1 MHLRGKTKSCG
12 FLGLDELPL
21 QLVLPEYA
29 CFHQFSILLRIS
41 KGSDRTM
48 CFRKSC
54 NSNFL
59 PGIAETTGVRWR
71 GQGQGEK
78 IYKLIVWI
86 CMNYLGSYTG
96 CYTVLLFGRPMWI
109 LKTLNFQGL
118 LTSCHPL
125 CSWRHWR
132 PLQTSSSG
140 SWQRRKKKRGK
151 VPLRL
156 HTLHQIIIT
165 IIAQTQLHEIQSCL
179 LMQPLLFCLDFVIQ
193 DRAGL
198 LPMLFVRPRAHQ
210 RLWKN
215 SLRASQATK
224 CPSVVSLDK
233 EHHILV
239 LI

>member
-1 MHLRGKTKSCG
+1 
-12 FLGLDELPL
+12 
-21 QLVLPEYA
+21 
-29 CFHQFSILLRIS
+29 
-41 KGSDRTM
+41 M
-48 CFRKSC
+48 CFRESC

-96 CYTVLLFGRPMWI
+96 CYTVLLFGTPMWI
-109 LKTLNFQGL
+109 LKTLNFQGFAHVL
-118 LTSCHPL
+118 SSTLFLEALEAFTDK
-125 CSWRHWR
+125 
-132 PLQTSSSG
+132 LQRQLAEAG
-140 SWQRRKKKRGK
+140 KKERGK

-156 HTLHQIIIT
+156 HTLHQMIIT

-198 LPMLFVRPRAHQ
+198 LPMHLLGPEHIKGFGRTACGHRKQ
-210 RLWKN
+210 
-215 SLRASQATK
+215 
-224 CPSVVSLDK
+224 PSVQ
-233 EHHILV
+233 V
-239 LI
+239 LFHFTKNITFWYLFRIRSFVQGQ

>member
-1 MHLRGKTKSCG
+1 MHLRGKTKSCVFWG
-12 FLGLDELPL
+12 VDELPL
-21 QLVLPEYA
+21 QLVLPKYA
-29 CFHQFSILLRIS
+29 VFHQFSILLRIS
-41 KGSDRTM
+41 KGSHRTM
-48 CFRKSC
+48 CFQESC

-86 CMNYLGSYTG
+86 CMNCLDVTW
-96 CYTVLLFGRPMWI
+96 VLHCVAVRPLMWI
-109 LKTLNFQGL
+109 LETLNFQVL

-125 CSWRHWR
+125 CS
-132 PLQTSSSG
+132 LQALEAFTDKL
-140 SWQRRKKKRGK
+140 QRQLAEAGKKELGK

-156 HTLHQIIIT
+156 HTLHQMIIT

-179 LMQPLLFCLDFVIQ
+179 LMQPLLFCWDFVIQ

-198 LPMLFVRPRAHQ
+198 LPMLFFRPRAHQ

-215 SLRASQATK
+215 SLRA
-224 CPSVVSLDK
+224 
-233 EHHILV
+233 
-239 LI
+239 

>member
-1 MHLRGKTKSCG
+1 MHLRGKTLKLRVVVFG
-12 FLGLDELPL
+12 
-21 QLVLPEYA
+21 VLMNYH
-29 CFHQFSILLRIS
+29 CNLFYLNMKFSIIFPY
-41 KGSDRTM
+41 
-48 CFRKSC
+48 CFESRRGVIERC
-54 NSNFL
+54 FL

-78 IYKLIVWI
+78 IYKLILWI
-86 CMNYLGSYTG
+86 CMNCLDVTW
-96 CYTVLLFGRPMWI
+96 VLHCVAVRPLMWI
-109 LKTLNFQGL
+109 LETLNFQVL

-125 CSWRHWR
+125 CS
-132 PLQTSSSG
+132 LQALEAFTDKL
-140 SWQRRKKKRGK
+140 QRQLAEAGKKERGK

-156 HTLHQIIIT
+156 HTLHQMIIT

-179 LMQPLLFCLDFVIQ
+179 LMQPLLFCWDFVIQ

-198 LPMLFVRPRAHQ
+198 LPMLFFRPRAHQ

-239 LI
+239 PI